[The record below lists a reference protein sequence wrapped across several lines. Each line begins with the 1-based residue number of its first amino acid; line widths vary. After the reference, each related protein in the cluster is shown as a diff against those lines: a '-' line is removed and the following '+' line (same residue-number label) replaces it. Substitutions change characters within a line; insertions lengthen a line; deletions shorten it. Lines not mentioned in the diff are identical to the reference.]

1 MTSQFSYRTSS
12 LNYFIVVG
20 FLLLSLVTGSSFMSI
35 SWLVLD
41 LWQFPF
47 IKGWPEIRKSELLP
61 SQFFPISGDWGS
73 LGISNLARMSLV
85 KLYWTLQN
93 VRFTVFTVFELFREN
108 QLGWRGVKTRLMKV
122 GSTLM
127 KYVHTPLAK
136 IVLVP
141 LGLTATALATDAAHF
156 IKCHNFTL
164 FPGVQILWKST
175 VSVALQA
182 IFLKLCQ
189 NCAFPQISTTGNEV
203 KLHYFMLWLI
213 KITFLDQVWLR

>member
-1 MTSQFSYRTSS
+1 M
-12 LNYFIVVG
+12 
-20 FLLLSLVTGSSFMSI
+20 TGSGFMAVS
-35 SWLVLD
+35 VY
-41 LWQFPF
+41 
-47 IKGWPEIRKSELLP
+47 KGLTRNPKIGIT
-61 SQFFPISGDWGS
+61 PISVFPNIWR
-73 LGISNLARMSLV
+73 LGQFRDIKFGKNVSS
-85 KLYWTLQN
+85 KTLLN
-93 VRFTVFTVFELFREN
+93 IVRVTVFTVFELFREN

-136 IVLVP
+136 IILVP
-141 LGLTATALATDAAHF
+141 LGLTAAALGTDAAHF

-213 KITFLDQVWLR
+213 KITFLDQV

>member
-141 LGLTATALATDAAHF
+141 LGLTAAALATDAAHF